1 MYGPYLDLFP
11 SDTETSIDTQNLIMT
26 HGLKQIESDNDTW
39 INTNRI

>member
-26 HGLKQIESDNDTW
+26 NGLTHIESDNEKSFDT
-39 INTNRI
+39 NS